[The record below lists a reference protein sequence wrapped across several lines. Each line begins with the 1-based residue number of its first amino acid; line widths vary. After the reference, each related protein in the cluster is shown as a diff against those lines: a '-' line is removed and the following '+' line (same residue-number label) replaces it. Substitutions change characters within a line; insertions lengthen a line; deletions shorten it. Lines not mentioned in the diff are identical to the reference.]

1 MSFLGPLKPLLTTL
15 VMPPAGPLLLLV
27 AAAALAVWLGRS
39 TNAANGAQSRPRDRL
54 LRTAWAMAGLA
65 VVSLWVLSC
74 QATAYGLNQW
84 LLKTYPALQVQELKK
99 AQAIVVLGG
108 GVNLHAPEYGQTVLG
123 GAAHQRLLY
132 GVHLARQSHLP
143 LVYSGGKGW
152 AAPKG
157 QLESEAAVAAY
168 ELQRDSGMRFHW
180 VDDQSRDTRENAQ
193 RSFEQLSAQGIQ
205 TIALVTN
212 DWHMQRSVRN
222 FEQAGFQVLPA
233 PMGYIQPPMRW
244 DNDYLPSSG
253 GMQNTTTILREWLGL
268 LLT

>member
-39 TNAANGAQSRPRDRL
+39 TNAANAAQSRPRDRL
-54 LRTAWAMAGLA
+54 SRTAWAMAGLA

-108 GVNLHAPEYGQTVLG
+108 GVDLHAPEHGQAVLG
-123 GAAHQRLLY
+123 ETAHMRLLY
-132 GVHLARQSHLP
+132 GVHLAKQSQLP
-143 LVYSGGKGW
+143 LVYAGGKGW
-152 AAPKG
+152 GATKDQAK
-157 QLESEAAVAAY
+157 SEAEVAAY
-168 ELQRDSGMRFHW
+168 VLQRDTGLRFAW
-180 VDDQSRDTRENAQ
+180 VDTQSRDTLENAL
-193 RSFEQLSAQGIQ
+193 RSFELLSAQGIS

-222 FEQAGFQVLPA
+222 FERVGFQVMPA
-233 PMGYIQPPMRW
+233 PMGYTQPPMGW
-244 DNDYLPSSG
+244 DTDYLPSARG
-253 GMQNTTTILREWLGL
+253 LQNTRQVLREWLGL